1 VDGAVGWDRGR
12 EDRMLK
18 NLYVKNFLYALAV
31 VFFGFN
37 LLVLAFVL
45 NWFTTAF
52 LGLFFPPGYP
62 AANPWFSQLALII
75 YLFIIAYISW
85 LIFRSKLEEVFKGIY
100 STVPSAVA
108 FAVTWLLLKPWPALA
123 YCICAVI
130 LSAIIYYLC
139 RTRKSWRYYYPVIL
153 VASVLLV
160 MNILSI
166 DIF

>member
-1 VDGAVGWDRGR
+1 
-12 EDRMLK
+12 MLK

-52 LGLFFPPGYP
+52 IGLFFPPGFP
-62 AANPWFSQLALII
+62 AAHPWFPQLTLII

-85 LIFRSKLEEVFKGIY
+85 LIFRSKLEEIFKGIY
-100 STVPSAVA
+100 STVPAAVI
-108 FAVTWLLLKPWPALA
+108 FAVTWLLFRRWPALA
-123 YCICAVI
+123 YSVCALI
-130 LSAIIYYLC
+130 LLTVIYYLY
-139 RTRKSWRYYYPVIL
+139 RTKKSWRYYYPVIL

-160 MNILSI
+160 MNILGI
-166 DIF
+166 EIL